1 MKKNSSPLQKNEVK
15 EELSLFRVVNKIQE
29 KDIDRL
35 NKKKEWKYGYNPEFD
50 VVVISKDGTIGEVYE
65 IQGLHIALPSV
76 PKNVYK
82 RDRKKEEQYWEAFE
96 YPKELQ
102 KINSVFQWN
111 EYPNEFKNKYVD
123 FIESEFDRREG
134 GFWFTN
140 NGVPTYVTGTNYMY
154 LQWTK
159 IDVGHPEYREANRI
173 FYLFWEACVA
183 DERCYGMCYLKNR
196 RSGFSFMSSSELVNT
211 ATLARDSRLGILS
224 KTGSDAKKMFTDKVV
239 PISGNYPFFFK
250 PIMDGMDK
258 PKTELAYRVPAS
270 KITKNNMSSLK
281 DDVDGLD
288 TTIDWKNTGDNSYD
302 GEKLLRL
309 VHDECYD
316 PNTLILTENLVF
328 KKIKDINIGDKVII
342 ENGLLKTVVNKTFG
356 NTDTYLVKQ
365 KYGKDYIVTKNHRLV
380 LNRYISKKTGSKE
393 IIITPEEYINYSDYK
408 KKHITRVV
416 SKGLEFEDKDI
427 SIHPYLLGLW
437 LGDGRSNSFTIL
449 VNKEEEPEILEYLG
463 RLSSM
468 LNIDFELKKSTCDK
482 IVEFTFKGI
491 NSELKNINVFK
502 NKHIPSNYM
511 NSSIDTR
518 LLLLAGLIDT
528 DGYSNKKNNT
538 IEFGMSRKDL
548 IEQIRLLAL
557 SCGLSCSNI
566 SYKKS
571 NFNTDTYRVFISG
584 NLSIIPIL
592 TEKKSFEGY
601 VPNCLNRRNNVDIE
615 YLGKGDYVGIQ
626 VDGIDDNERKLILE
640 DFTVSLNSGKW
651 EVPNNILNNWKVTKT
666 CLRLGRRIIG
676 KCMMGSTSN
685 SISKGGGNYKKLYT
699 ESDVTKRNANGQ
711 TLSGLYAL
719 FIPME
724 WNFEGYIDIYGQ
736 PVMRT
741 PEKPIRDIQGGYIY
755 TGVIDYWEN
764 EVHALKTNSDA
775 LNEFYRQFPRTE
787 SHAFRDEAKN
797 SLFDL
802 SKIYEQIDF
811 NDGLEI
817 NQLVFSGK
825 FSWKNGVKDS
835 EVVWTPSR
843 DGDFKVSWFPN
854 KDMANNI
861 EIKNGSKHPGNIHV
875 GAFGCDTYDISGVVG
890 GGGSKGSLH
899 GLTKFN
905 MSDAPSNFFFLEY
918 IARPRTS
925 EEFYENCLMACVFY
939 GMPILIENNKVGQ
952 LKYFYNRGYGKYCL
966 RRPDK
971 HKNDLSQSEKELGG
985 IPSSTQVIE
994 LHANALE
1001 AYIDQ
1006 HVGVDYS
1013 GQSRDAGQMGNMY
1026 FNRTLL
1032 DWANYDIS
1040 NRTKFDATVS
1050 SGFAIMANQS
1060 YIIKPV
1066 RNNKEIMINFAR
1078 YSNKGLQSELLK

>member
-1 MKKNSSPLQKNEVK
+1 MKSNSNHSQKKEVK
-15 EELSLFRVVNKIQE
+15 EDNSLFRIIDKIDS

-65 IQGLHIALPSV
+65 IQGLHVALPST
-76 PKNVYK
+76 PKGVYK
-82 RDRKKEEQYWEAFE
+82 RDRKKEEQYWTPFE

-102 KINSVFQWN
+102 KITSVFQWN
-111 EYPNEFKNKYVD
+111 EYPNEFKNKYVEY
-123 FIESEFDRREG
+123 IENEFDRRDE
-134 GFWFTN
+134 GFWFYN
-140 NGVPTYVTGTNYMY
+140 NGNPTYVTGTHYMY

-159 IDVGHPEYREANRI
+159 IDVGHAEFREANRI
-173 FYLFWEACVA
+173 FFLFWEACIA
-183 DERCYGMCYLKNR
+183 DERSYGMCYLKNR
-196 RSGFSFMSSSELVNT
+196 RSGFSFMSSAELVNT

-224 KTGSDAKKMFTDKVV
+224 KTGNDAKKMFTDKVV

-288 TTIDWKNTGDNSYD
+288 TTIDWKNTADNSYD

-309 VHDECYD
+309 VHDE
-316 PNTLILTENLVF
+316 
-328 KKIKDINIGDKVII
+328 
-342 ENGLLKTVVNKTFG
+342 
-356 NTDTYLVKQ
+356 
-365 KYGKDYIVTKNHRLV
+365 
-380 LNRYISKKTGSKE
+380 
-393 IIITPEEYINYSDYK
+393 
-408 KKHITRVV
+408 
-416 SKGLEFEDKDI
+416 
-427 SIHPYLLGLW
+427 
-437 LGDGRSNSFTIL
+437 
-449 VNKEEEPEILEYLG
+449 
-463 RLSSM
+463 
-468 LNIDFELKKSTCDK
+468 
-482 IVEFTFKGI
+482 
-491 NSELKNINVFK
+491 
-502 NKHIPSNYM
+502 
-511 NSSIDTR
+511 
-518 LLLLAGLIDT
+518 
-528 DGYSNKKNNT
+528 
-538 IEFGMSRKDL
+538 
-548 IEQIRLLAL
+548 
-557 SCGLSCSNI
+557 
-566 SYKKS
+566 
-571 NFNTDTYRVFISG
+571 
-584 NLSIIPIL
+584 
-592 TEKKSFEGY
+592 
-601 VPNCLNRRNNVDIE
+601 
-615 YLGKGDYVGIQ
+615 
-626 VDGIDDNERKLILE
+626 
-640 DFTVSLNSGKW
+640 SGKW
-651 EVPNNILNNWKVTKT
+651 EVPNNILNNWRVTKT

-685 SISKGGGNYKKLYT
+685 SISKGGGNYKSLYND
-699 ESDVTKRNANGQ
+699 SDVTKRNANGQ

-736 PVMRT
+736 PVFRT
-741 PEKPIRDIQGGYIY
+741 PEKPIRDIQGGFIY

-764 EVHALKTNSDA
+764 EVSALKNNSDA

-797 SLFDL
+797 SLYDL
-802 SKIYEQIDF
+802 AKIYEQIDY

-817 NQLVFSGK
+817 NRIVNTGK
-825 FSWKNGVKDS
+825 FAWKNGIKDS
-835 EVVWTPSR
+835 EVIWIPSK
-843 DGDFKVSWFPN
+843 DGNFKVTWFPN
-854 KDMANNI
+854 KDMTNKI
-861 EIKNGSKHPGNIHV
+861 EVKNGKKYPANVHV

-905 MSDAPSNFFFLEY
+905 MDDAPSNFFFLEY

-925 EEFYENCLMACVFY
+925 EEFYEDCLMACVFY

-952 LKYFYNRGYGKYCL
+952 LRYFYNRGYTGFCL

-971 HKNDLSQSEKELGG
+971 HKNDLSSSEKELGG

-1006 HVGVDYS
+1006 YVGIDYS
-1013 GQSRDAGQMGNMY
+1013 GQFREAGKMGNMF

-1040 NRTKFDATVS
+1040 NRTKFDATIS
-1050 SGFAIMANQS
+1050 SGFAIMANQTYVS
-1060 YIIKPV
+1060 KPI
-1066 RNNKEIMINFAR
+1066 RNNKEIMFNFAR
-1078 YSNKGLQSELLK
+1078 YSNKGLQSELLR